1 MTSHPLSSRNASVI
15 NTFISSSVRK
25 DMLRSALLVTI
36 GTAVTAFISVFCVV
50 CFPLLPRKEY
60 SIFSIAQLWGRI
72 MLFLTSVKVEV
83 QGRENVSY
91 GRPQIFMSNHQSGFD
106 IFVLLAYTPRYFAWI
121 AKKELFRIPFFGLA
135 LRRLGAIEIDR
146 QNVVRAMHSIDEA
159 ARIIRE
165 GKSVMTFPE
174 GTRSR
179 DGRIQPFKKGVF
191 HLALKSGVPIV
202 PVTLI
207 GSREIMPKK
216 SLRVTPGQVTLIIH
230 PPVLVTD
237 YSAETVDELIERV
250 RKPIVDAYYAH
261 RPNLRQEREAA
272 P

>member
-1 MTSHPLSSRNASVI
+1 
-15 NTFISSSVRK
+15 
-25 DMLRSALLVTI
+25 MLRSALLVTI
-36 GTAVTAFISVFCVV
+36 GTAVTAFFSVFCVV
-50 CFPLLPRKEY
+50 VYPLLPRREK
-60 SIFSIAQLWGRI
+60 SIFSIAQLWAMI

-83 QGRENVSY
+83 RGRENVSY
-91 GRPQIFMSNHQSGFD
+91 GRSQIFMSNHQSGFD

-146 QNVVRAMHSIDEA
+146 KNVVRAMHSIEDA

-174 GTRSR
+174 GTRSK
-179 DGRIQPFKKGVF
+179 DGHIQPFKKGVF

-207 GSREIMPKK
+207 GTREIMPKT

-230 PPVLVTD
+230 PPVWVTD
-237 YSAETVDELIERV
+237 YSEATVEELIAEV

-261 RPNLRQEREAA
+261 RPDLRQDRGAA